1 MLQEGK
7 LRCKACQSANIYYG
21 KRGWIRAGERGHL
34 AARTEEHSVP
44 QDENSLSNV
53 VTPRGICLGEKKGK
67 KKSGLPSYTTLKQ
80 LEICLPLNLHDKQRS
95 VPCGQTWAISPP
107 VIESGSTEQKKKRK
121 LKQGERGKIQVA
133 AVDLK
138 SMNAL

>member
-1 MLQEGK
+1 MQK
-7 LRCKACQSANIYYG
+7 
-21 KRGWIRAGERGHL
+21 
-34 AARTEEHSVP
+34 T
-44 QDENSLSNV
+44 
-53 VTPRGICLGEKKGK
+53 
-67 KKSGLPSYTTLKQ
+67 GLLNYTTLKQ

-107 VIESGSTEQKKKRK
+107 VIESGSTEQKKEQIKK
-121 LKQGERGKIQVA
+121 KGARGKIQVA